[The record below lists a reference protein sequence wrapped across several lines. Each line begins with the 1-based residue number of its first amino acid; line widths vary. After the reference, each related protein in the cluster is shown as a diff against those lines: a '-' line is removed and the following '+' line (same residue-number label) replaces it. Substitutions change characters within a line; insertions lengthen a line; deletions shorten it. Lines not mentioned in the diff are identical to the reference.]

1 MQNTALPRPALWL
14 VALALLLAMMSPAT
28 EAAVELSLA
37 TEVALPDRQQAS
49 ASVLAPNDAVIASEL
64 SAVVA
69 EVLVEA
75 GRSVER
81 GQLLLR
87 LDDRDAKLALAQSQ
101 AQLQAAQARLTLALQ
116 RAERGRGLRQ
126 QAHISEDELLALET
140 GLDAAKADVAL
151 ARAARDAAGRGVDK
165 TRIEAPFVGVVLER
179 QAQVG
184 ALAAPGT
191 PLLRLVSTN
200 SPEVEAQIAPEH
212 AQDLHQAR
220 DIVFESQGRRWPLK
234 LVALSPVLE
243 RSARTRLA
251 RFAFVDEAAAAGSTG
266 ELSWT
271 GPRLL
276 LPAGLMV
283 KRGGVLG
290 AFIEHDGQAQ
300 FVAAPAAEEGR
311 PFRLQLAPGTRIVSA
326 GQQGLNSGDALP
338 VAAQ

>member
-1 MQNTALPRPALWL
+1 MLSAPPRFAACL
-14 VALALLLAMMSPAT
+14 VALALLLALASPVAM
-28 EAAVELSLA
+28 AAVELSLA

-81 GQLLLR
+81 GQPLLR
-87 LDDRDAKLALAQSQ
+87 LDERDAKLALAQSQ
-101 AQLQAAQARLTLALQ
+101 AQLQAAQARLTLAQQ
-116 RAERGRGLRQ
+116 RAERGRGLREA
-126 QAHISEDELLALET
+126 AHISEDELLALET
-140 GLDAAKADVAL
+140 GLDAANADVAL
-151 ARAARDAAGRGVDK
+151 ARAARDAAARQVDK
-165 TRIEAPFVGVVLER
+165 TRILAPFDGVVLER

-191 PLLRLVSTN
+191 PLLRLVSTQA
-200 SPEVEAQIAPEH
+200 PEVEAQIAPES
-212 AQDLHQAR
+212 AQDLDQAR
-220 DIVFESQGRRWPLK
+220 EIAFESQGQRWPLK

-251 RFAFVDEAAAAGSTG
+251 RFAFVDEAAPAGSTG
-266 ELSWT
+266 EVSWS

-276 LPAGLMV
+276 LPAELMV

-290 AFIEHDGQAQ
+290 AFIERDGQAQ
-300 FVAAPAAEEGR
+300 FVAAPGAEEGR
-311 PFRLQLAPGTRIVSA
+311 PFRLELPLGTRIVSA

-338 VAAQ
+338 VATQ